1 MPRKQHRICPIK
13 WNCTWRNKDREKK
26 IQPGTERRY
35 KRNPGG
41 RKNFLPWILLAPS
54 LLGVGIF
61 TLIPFIDVLRR
72 SFQKAVGTG
81 FVGLENYRTV
91 IDNQAFRLAAG
102 NTGKFLLICLPLLLG
117 LSLFVAL
124 LLERL
129 GRKGNLLKSGF
140 LLPMA
145 VPAASVVLFWQLFF
159 DREGILNDILKHFHI
174 QGPDYMNSSGA
185 FGVLVAVYIW
195 KNLGYDMILWLS
207 GLLGIP
213 ESLYEAAR
221 TDGAGEFQC
230 FWYITRPLLVQ
241 TAFLTGTLSLVNAF
255 KVFREAWMIA
265 GNYPHDSIYMLQNLF
280 NNWFTK
286 LDMQKMT
293 AGAVMLA
300 AVLGI
305 FLILCQKAEERW
317 KQ

>member
-1 MPRKQHRICPIK
+1 MRRMRHRIWWTK
-13 WNCTWRNKDREKK
+13 WNCTWRN
-26 IQPGTERRY
+26 RR
-35 KRNPGG
+35 KQGS
-41 RKNFLPWILLAPS
+41 RKNCIKKQNKKKNLLPWLLLAPS

-61 TLIPFIDVLRR
+61 TLIPFADVFRR

-81 FVGLENYRTV
+81 FVGLGNYRTV
-91 IDNQAFRLAAG
+91 LDNQAFQLAAG
-102 NTGKFLLICLPLLLG
+102 NTGRFLFVCLPLLLG

-159 DREGILNDILKHFHI
+159 DREGILNHILEIFHI

-221 TDGAGEFQC
+221 IDGAGEVQC
-230 FWYITRPLLVQ
+230 FWFITRPLLVQ

-305 FLILCQKAEERW
+305 LLILCQKAEERW

>member
-1 MPRKQHRICPIK
+1 MRRMRHRIWWTK
-13 WNCTWRNKDREKK
+13 WNCTWRN
-26 IQPGTERRY
+26 RR
-35 KRNPGG
+35 KQGS
-41 RKNFLPWILLAPS
+41 RKNCIKKQNKKKNLLPWLLLAPS

-61 TLIPFIDVLRR
+61 TLIPFADVFRR

-81 FVGLENYRTV
+81 FVGLGNYRTV
-91 IDNQAFRLAAG
+91 LDNQAFQLAAG
-102 NTGKFLLICLPLLLG
+102 NTGRFLFVCLPLLLV

-159 DREGILNDILKHFHI
+159 DREGILNHILENFHI

-221 TDGAGEFQC
+221 IDGAGEFQC

-265 GNYPHDSIYMLQNLF
+265 GNYSHDSIYMLQNLF

>member
-1 MPRKQHRICPIK
+1 MRRMRHRIWWTK
-13 WNCTWRNKDREKK
+13 WNCTWRN
-26 IQPGTERRY
+26 RR
-35 KRNPGG
+35 KQGS
-41 RKNFLPWILLAPS
+41 RKNCIKKQNKKKNLLPWLLLAPS

-61 TLIPFIDVLRR
+61 TLIPFADVFRR

-81 FVGLENYRTV
+81 FVGLGNYRTV
-91 IDNQAFRLAAG
+91 LDNQAFQLAAG
-102 NTGKFLLICLPLLLG
+102 NTGRFLFVCLPLLLV

-124 LLERL
+124 LLEKL

-159 DREGILNDILKHFHI
+159 DREGILNHILEIFHI

-221 TDGAGEFQC
+221 IDGAGEFQC

-265 GNYPHDSIYMLQNLF
+265 GNSVSFWNRMSSDP
-280 NNWFTK
+280 
-286 LDMQKMT
+286 
-293 AGAVMLA
+293 
-300 AVLGI
+300 
-305 FLILCQKAEERW
+305 
-317 KQ
+317 

>member
-1 MPRKQHRICPIK
+1 
-13 WNCTWRNKDREKK
+13 
-26 IQPGTERRY
+26 
-35 KRNPGG
+35 
-41 RKNFLPWILLAPS
+41 
-54 LLGVGIF
+54 
-61 TLIPFIDVLRR
+61 
-72 SFQKAVGTG
+72 
-81 FVGLENYRTV
+81 
-91 IDNQAFRLAAG
+91 
-102 NTGKFLLICLPLLLG
+102 LLG

-159 DREGILNDILKHFHI
+159 DREGIMNDILKHFHI

-221 TDGAGEFQC
+221 IDGAGEFQC

>member
-1 MPRKQHRICPIK
+1 MRHRIWWTK
-13 WNCTWRNKDREKK
+13 WNCTWRN
-26 IQPGTERRY
+26 RR
-35 KRNPGG
+35 KQGS
-41 RKNFLPWILLAPS
+41 RKNCIKKQNKKKNLLPWLLLAPS

-61 TLIPFIDVLRR
+61 TLIPFADVFRR

-81 FVGLENYRTV
+81 FVGLGNYRTV
-91 IDNQAFRLAAG
+91 LDNQAFQLAAG
-102 NTGKFLLICLPLLLG
+102 NTGRFLFVCLPLLLV

-124 LLERL
+124 LLEKL
-129 GRKGNLLKSGF
+129 GRKGNFLKSGF

-159 DREGILNDILKHFHI
+159 DREGILNHILEIFHI

-221 TDGAGEFQC
+221 IDGAGEFQC

>member
-1 MPRKQHRICPIK
+1 MRRMRHRIWWTK
-13 WNCTWRNKDREKK
+13 WNCTWRN
-26 IQPGTERRY
+26 RR
-35 KRNPGG
+35 KQGS
-41 RKNFLPWILLAPS
+41 RKNCIKKQNKKKNLLPWLLLAPS

-61 TLIPFIDVLRR
+61 TLIPFADVFRR

-91 IDNQAFRLAAG
+91 IENQAFRLAAG
-102 NTGKFLLICLPLLLG
+102 NTGKFLLICLPMLLC

-159 DREGILNDILKHFHI
+159 EREGILNHLLENFHI
-174 QGPDYMNSSGA
+174 QGPDYMNSPAA
-185 FGVLVAVYIW
+185 FGVLVTVYIW
-195 KNLGYDMILWLS
+195 KNLGYDMLLWLS

-221 TDGAGEFQC
+221 IDGAGEVQC
-230 FWYITRPLLVQ
+230 FWFITRPLLVQ

-280 NNWFTK
+280 NNWFLK

-300 AVLGI
+300 GVLGI

>member
-1 MPRKQHRICPIK
+1 MRRMRHRIWWTK
-13 WNCTWRNKDREKK
+13 WNCTWRNRKK
-26 IQPGTERRY
+26 QGS
-35 KRNPGG
+35 
-41 RKNFLPWILLAPS
+41 RKNCIKKQNKKKNLLPWILLAPS

-61 TLIPFIDVLRR
+61 ILIPFIDVFRR

-91 IDNQAFRLAAG
+91 IENQ
-102 NTGKFLLICLPLLLG
+102 GKFLLICLPLLLG

-140 LLPMA
+140 LLPIA

-221 TDGAGEFQC
+221 IDGAGEVQC
-230 FWYITRPLLVQ
+230 FWFITRPLLVQ

>member
-1 MPRKQHRICPIK
+1 MRHRIWWTK
-13 WNCTWRNKDREKK
+13 WNCTWRN
-26 IQPGTERRY
+26 RR
-35 KRNPGG
+35 KQGS
-41 RKNFLPWILLAPS
+41 RKNCIKKQNKKKNLLPWLLLAPS

-61 TLIPFIDVLRR
+61 TLIPFADVFRR

-91 IDNQAFRLAAG
+91 IENQAFRLAAG
-102 NTGKFLLICLPLLLG
+102 NTGKFLLICLPMLLC

-159 DREGILNDILKHFHI
+159 EREGILNHLLENFHI
-174 QGPDYMNSSGA
+174 QGPDYMNSPAA
-185 FGVLVAVYIW
+185 FGVLVTVYIW

-221 TDGAGEFQC
+221 IDGAGEVQC
-230 FWYITRPLLVQ
+230 FWFITRPLLVQ

-280 NNWFTK
+280 NNWFLK

-300 AVLGI
+300 GVLGI

>member
-1 MPRKQHRICPIK
+1 MRHRIWWTK
-13 WNCTWRNKDREKK
+13 WNCTWRN
-26 IQPGTERRY
+26 RR
-35 KRNPGG
+35 KQGS
-41 RKNFLPWILLAPS
+41 RKNCIKKQNKKKNLLPWLLLAPS

-61 TLIPFIDVLRR
+61 TLIPFADVFRR

-81 FVGLENYRTV
+81 FVGLGNYRTV
-91 IDNQAFRLAAG
+91 LDNQAFQLAAG
-102 NTGKFLLICLPLLLG
+102 NTGRFLFVCLPLLLV

-221 TDGAGEFQC
+221 IDGAGEFQC

-280 NNWFTK
+280 DNWFTK